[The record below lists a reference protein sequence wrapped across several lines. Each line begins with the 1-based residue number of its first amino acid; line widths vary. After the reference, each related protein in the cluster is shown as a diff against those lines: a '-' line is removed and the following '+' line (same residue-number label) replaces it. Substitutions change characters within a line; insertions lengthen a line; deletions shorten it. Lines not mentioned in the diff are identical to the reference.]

1 MASKITPWFL
11 FLFLLFFSFSAFA
24 QEENYRIEVRYIQR
38 LTWVGDEYA
47 MRYEVVIEK
56 YENRR
61 YSNFLRD
68 FTEDQFIEVSLPP
81 GNYRYQVIPYDYFN
95 APIHVTDWTEFSVL
109 KAPENEENNIVYE
122 TNLNTIEKFD
132 FFIGVFWEPLLPVY
146 NALLFTG
153 ENLSLMGAQ
162 LRFAFIYGERSF
174 INPGAELGVSWKMID
189 ESQAELQT
197 QLITAS
203 LNFLGQVR
211 FPSGRASVNFRAG
224 FGVSL
229 HSDAQNESSFK
240 FNMFNI
246 NFGVSF
252 LVLIARNFYM
262 EAGADLPQYI
272 SIDHYGYFC
281 PWIGIGVRF

>member
-1 MASKITPWFL
+1 MASKKVLLFYFL
-11 FLFLLFFSFSAFA
+11 FLISCFCTFA
-24 QEENYRIEVRYIQR
+24 QDENYRIEIRYIQR
-38 LTWVGDEYA
+38 LTWTGDEYA

-61 YSNFLRD
+61 YSNFLRE

-81 GNYRYQVIPYDYFN
+81 GNYRYQVIPYDYLN

-109 KAPENEENNIVYE
+109 KAPENAENNIVYG
-122 TNLNTIEKFD
+122 TNPNTTERFD
-132 FFIGVFWEPLLPVY
+132 FFAGIFWEPLLPVY
-146 NALLFTG
+146 NAFLFSG
-153 ENLSLMGAQ
+153 ENSSLAGAQ
-162 LRFAFIYGERSF
+162 LRFAFVYGERSF
-174 INPGAELGVSWKMID
+174 INPGAELGVSWKMIN

-211 FPSGRASVNFRAG
+211 FPNGRTAVNFRAG

-229 HSDAQNESSFK
+229 HSDAQNESSFE
-240 FNMFNI
+240 FDIFNI

-252 LVLIARNFYM
+252 LVLITHNFYI